1 MLIDKNFLR
10 LQQIVFKI
18 YKMSKS
24 RRKMMR
30 DMRREAGERRKTCM
44 DERNGGPSPR
54 YSWQEQV
61 EQGIV
66 YINILISGELT
77 T

>member
-1 MLIDKNFLR
+1 
-10 LQQIVFKI
+10 
-18 YKMSKS
+18 
-24 RRKMMR
+24 MMR